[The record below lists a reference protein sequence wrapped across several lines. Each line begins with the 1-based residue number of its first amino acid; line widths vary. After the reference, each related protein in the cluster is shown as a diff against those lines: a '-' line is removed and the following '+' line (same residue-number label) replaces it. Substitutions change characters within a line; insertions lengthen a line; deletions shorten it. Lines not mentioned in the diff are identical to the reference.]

1 MAPLSKKQKRKA
13 KARAAKEAEAAAAE
27 PEAAA
32 PSESESESDEDAP
45 AAKRPREEEAAAAP
59 RKVRYVNKQRVLV
72 VCSRGTSAR
81 HRHLLEDLKKL
92 LPHHKADSKLDSKN
106 DPRQLNEICELKSC
120 NGCVY
125 LEARKRQDLYMWV
138 SRTPRGPSAK
148 FLVQNAHTL
157 DELRLTGNCGLGT
170 RALLCFDSTFDAAPH
185 WAAIRDLLSVTF
197 GTPRGHPKS
206 KPFFDRA
213 LCFAVADGKVW
224 VRHYQI
230 ADDNVSDADALK
242 DDATS
247 LVEIG
252 PRFVL
257 SPIRI
262 FSGSF
267 GGATLFHDASLVLPN
282 EQRARERGDAGSKY
296 KQRKEAQELRREHVA
311 AVELPEDPL
320 ASTFRDG
327 AGLE

>member
-1 MAPLSKKQKRKA
+1 AASAP
-13 KARAAKEAEAAAAE
+13 
-27 PEAAA
+27 P
-32 PSESESESDEDAP
+32 
-45 AAKRPREEEAAAAP
+45 PR
-59 RKVRYVNKQRVLV
+59 VRYVNKQRVLV

-92 LPHHKADSKLDSKN
+92 LPHHKSDAKLDTKN

-125 LEARKRQDLYMWV
+125 LEARKRSDLYMWV
-138 SRTPRGPSAK
+138 SRAPKGPSAK
-148 FLVQNAHTL
+148 FLVQNVHTM

-170 RALLCFDSTFDAAPH
+170 RALLCFDGAFDAQPH
-185 WAAIRDLLSVTF
+185 WSAVRDLLAVTF

-213 LCFAVADGKVW
+213 MAFSIADGKVW

-230 ADDNVSDADALK
+230 VDDAVDDADAPPSQK
-242 DDATS
+242 RDATS

-257 SPIRI
+257 APIRV

-267 GGATLFHDASLVLPN
+267 GGSTLYHDASLVLPN
-282 EQRARERGDAGSKY
+282 EERAREKRQLGSKY
-296 KQRKEAQELRREHVA
+296 EKRKEAQETRR
-311 AVELPEDPL
+311 
-320 ASTFRDG
+320 
-327 AGLE
+327 